1 MPPVLLVAPA
11 AFKGTLGPRQVAEAI
26 AAGVRRA
33 IAGAVVLECP
43 VADGG
48 NGLLDV
54 VLPAGA
60 LRERV
65 PGPGRIGDAAW
76 GEIGWIDGETAII
89 ESASA
94 CGLALVEP
102 EDRDPM
108 RTTTRGVGELIWTA
122 ADRGAKTIVVGL
134 GGTATVDGGTGAA
147 DRAAKTIVVGLGGT
161 ATAEGGTGAAR
172 GLGWTFENAAGQSL
186 PEGGGALG
194 ELASF
199 GPGWGLAARI
209 VAWADVATPLLGPE
223 AAAPIFGP
231 QKGARPE
238 EIPQLA
244 QGLEKLADLWAA
256 AGRPEL
262 ATLPSGGAA
271 GGLGAGLVFFAK
283 AELTGGAEWVLGRA
297 GFDAALAKADL
308 VITGEGV
315 FDKTSLVGK
324 APGEV
329 VRRARAAK
337 KKVAIVAAR
346 ADPMPEVTVVSG
358 AGAGGGDRLL
368 DAAAI
373 SRMAEQVAREAL
385 PR

>member
-1 MPPVLLVAPA
+1 MPPVILVAPA
-11 AFKGTLGPRQVAEAI
+11 AFKGTLGPRQVAEAL
-26 AAGVRRA
+26 ATGVRRA
-33 IAGAVVLECP
+33 VPGASVLECP

-60 LRERV
+60 LRERLQV
-65 PGPGRIGDAAW
+65 TGPIGDSVSA
-76 GEIGWIDGETAII
+76 EIGWIDGETAII

-147 DRAAKTIVVGLGGT
+147 
-161 ATAEGGTGAAR
+161 R
-172 GLGWTFENAAGQSL
+172 GFGWTFEDASGQPL
-186 PEGGGALG
+186 PDGGGALTA
-194 ELASF
+194 LASF
-199 GPGWGLAARI
+199 GSGWGIAARV
-209 VAWADVATPLLGPE
+209 VALADVATPLLGPE
-223 AAAPIFGP
+223 GAAPVFGP

-238 EIPQLA
+238 EIPELA
-244 QGLEKLADLWAA
+244 SGLARLAELWAQ

-262 ATLPSGGAA
+262 GTTPMGGAA
-271 GGLGAGLVFFAK
+271 GGLAAGLAFFAK
-283 AELTGGAEWVLGRA
+283 AEVTKGAEWVLERA

-308 VITGEGV
+308 VITGEGI

-329 VRRARAAK
+329 VRRAQAAR
-337 KKVAIVAAR
+337 KKVAVVAGR
-346 ADPMPEVTVVSG
+346 VEGLIGVHTV
-358 AGAGGGDRLL
+358 GGDSDGRML
-368 DAAAI
+368 DSAALAQ
-373 SRMAEQVAREAL
+373 MAEQVAREAL
-385 PR
+385 HI

>member
-1 MPPVLLVAPA
+1 M
-11 AFKGTLGPRQVAEAI
+11 GPRQVAEAI
-26 AAGVRRA
+26 ATGVRRA
-33 IAGAVVLECP
+33 VPGASVLECP

-54 VLPAGA
+54 VLPAGS
-60 LRERV
+60 LRERLQV
-65 PGPGRIGDAAW
+65 TGPIGDSVSA
-76 GEIGWIDGETAII
+76 EMGWIDGETAII

-147 DRAAKTIVVGLGGT
+147 
-161 ATAEGGTGAAR
+161 R
-172 GLGWTFENAAGQSL
+172 GFGWRFENDAGAPL
-186 PEGGGALG
+186 PDGGGALTD
-194 ELASF
+194 LASF
-199 GPGWGLAARI
+199 GSGWGIAARV
-209 VAWADVATPLLGPE
+209 VALADVATPLLGPDG
-223 AAAPIFGP
+223 AAPVFGP

-244 QGLEKLADLWAA
+244 AGLTRLAELWAQ
-256 AGRPEL
+256 AGRPDL
-262 ATLPSGGAA
+262 GMMPMGGAA

-283 AELTGGAEWVLGRA
+283 GDLERGAEWVLERV
-297 GFDAALAKADL
+297 GFDAALAKADF
-308 VITGEGV
+308 VITAEGV

-329 VRRARAAK
+329 VRRAQAAR
-337 KKVAIVAAR
+337 KKVAVVAGR
-346 ADPMPEVTVVSG
+346 VEGVIGVHSV
-358 AGAGGGDRLL
+358 GGDGTGGRML
-368 DAAAI
+368 DGPALAQ
-373 SRMAEQVAREAL
+373 MAEQVAREAL
-385 PR
+385 HL

>member
-1 MPPVLLVAPA
+1 MSPIILVAPA

-26 AAGVRRA
+26 AADVRRA
-33 IAGAVVLECP
+33 VPGATVLECP
-43 VADGG
+43 IADGG

-60 LRERV
+60 LRERLQV
-65 PGPGRIGDAAW
+65 TGPIGDSVSA
-76 GEIGWIDGETAII
+76 EIGWIDGETALI

-122 ADRGAKTIVVGL
+122 ADRGANTIVVGL

-147 DRAAKTIVVGLGGT
+147 
-161 ATAEGGTGAAR
+161 R
-172 GLGWTFENAAGQSL
+172 GFGWTFENAAGEPL
-186 PEGGGALG
+186 PDGGGALE

-199 GPGWGLAARI
+199 GSGWTVGARV
-209 VAWADVATPLLGPE
+209 VALADVATPLLGSE
-223 AAAPIFGP
+223 GAAPVFGP

-238 EIPQLA
+238 EIPHLA
-244 QGLEKLADLWAA
+244 AGLTRLAELWAR

-262 ATLPSGGAA
+262 GTMAMGGAA
-271 GGLGAGLVFFAK
+271 GGLGAGLAFFAK
-283 AELTGGAEWVLGRA
+283 AELAGGAEWVLERA

-308 VITGEGV
+308 VITAEGV

-329 VRRARAAK
+329 VRRAQAAR
-337 KKVAIVAAR
+337 KKVAVVAGRVEGMVGVHAI
-346 ADPMPEVTVVSG
+346 
-358 AGAGGGDRLL
+358 AGNDDGRLL
-368 DAAAI
+368 DGPALA
-373 SRMAEQVAREAL
+373 RMAEQVAREAL
-385 PR
+385 HI

>member
-1 MPPVLLVAPA
+1 MPPVVLVAPA

-33 IAGAVVLECP
+33 VPGVSVLECP

-60 LRERV
+60 LRERLPV
-65 PGPGRIGDAAW
+65 TGPIGESVSA
-76 GEIGWIDGETAII
+76 ELGWIDGETAII

-102 EDRDPM
+102 EDRDPL

-122 ADRGAKTIVVGL
+122 VDRGAKTVIVGL

-147 DRAAKTIVVGLGGT
+147 
-161 ATAEGGTGAAR
+161 R
-172 GLGWTFENAAGQSL
+172 GLGWTFENAERKTL
-186 PEGGGALG
+186 PEGGGFLA

-199 GPGWGLAARI
+199 ASGWRLAARV
-209 VAWADVATPLLGPE
+209 VALADVATPLLGPDG
-223 AAAPIFGP
+223 AAPVFGP

-238 EIPQLA
+238 EIPILA
-244 QGLEKLADLWAA
+244 AGLARLAALWSD
-256 AGRPEL
+256 AGRPDL
-262 ATLPSGGAA
+262 GTMPMGGAA

-283 AELTGGAEWVLGRA
+283 AELTRGAEWVLDRA

-308 VITGEGV
+308 VITAEGI
-315 FDKTSLVGK
+315 FDRTSLVGK

-329 VRRARAAK
+329 VRRAQAAK
-337 KKVAIVAAR
+337 KKVAVVAGHVEG
-346 ADPMPEVTVVSG
+346 MVGVHTVG
-358 AGAGGGDRLL
+358 GDGGGRML
-368 DAAAI
+368 DGPALAQ
-373 SRMAEQVAREAL
+373 MAEQVAREAL
-385 PR
+385 HI

>member
-1 MPPVLLVAPA
+1 MPPVILVAPA
-11 AFKGTLGPRQVAEAI
+11 AFKGTLGPRQVADAL

-33 IAGAVVLECP
+33 VPDATVLECP

-54 VLPAGA
+54 VLPGGA

-65 PGPGRIGDAAW
+65 QVTGPIGDAVA

-147 DRAAKTIVVGLGGT
+147 
-161 ATAEGGTGAAR
+161 R
-172 GLGWTFENAAGQSL
+172 GLGWSFENAAGEPL
-186 PEGGGALG
+186 PDGGGALT

-199 GPGWGLAARI
+199 GPGWGLAARV
-209 VAWADVATPLLGPE
+209 VALADVATPLLGPE
-223 AAAPIFGP
+223 GAAPVFGP
-231 QKGARPE
+231 QKGARPD

-244 QGLEKLADLWAA
+244 AGLARLADLWAQ
-256 AGRPEL
+256 AGRAEL
-262 ATLPSGGAA
+262 GTLPSGGAA

-283 AELTGGAEWVLGRA
+283 ADLVGGADWVLERA

-329 VRRARAAK
+329 VRRAQVAK
-337 KKVAIVAAR
+337 KKIAVVAAR
-346 ADPMPEVTVVSG
+346 VDGILGVHSVSG
-358 AGAGGGDRLL
+358 DGGDRLL
-368 DAAAI
+368 DAPGL

-385 PR
+385 AR

>member
-1 MPPVLLVAPA
+1 VSPIILVAPA

-33 IAGAVVLECP
+33 VPGATVLECP
-43 VADGG
+43 IADGG

-60 LRERV
+60 LRERLQV
-65 PGPGRIGDAAW
+65 TGPIGDSVSA
-76 GEIGWIDGETAII
+76 EIGWIDGETALI

-122 ADRGAKTIVVGL
+122 ADRGANTIVVGL

-147 DRAAKTIVVGLGGT
+147 
-161 ATAEGGTGAAR
+161 R
-172 GLGWTFENAAGQSL
+172 GFGWTFENAAGEPL
-186 PEGGGALG
+186 PDGGGALE

-199 GPGWGLAARI
+199 GSGWTVGARV
-209 VAWADVATPLLGPE
+209 VALADVATPLLGSE
-223 AAAPIFGP
+223 GAAPVFGP

-238 EIPQLA
+238 EIPHLA
-244 QGLEKLADLWAA
+244 AGLTRLAELWAR

-262 ATLPSGGAA
+262 GTMAMGGAA
-271 GGLGAGLVFFAK
+271 GGLGAGLAFFAK
-283 AELTGGAEWVLGRA
+283 AELAGGAEWVLERA
-297 GFDAALAKADL
+297 GFDADL
-308 VITGEGV
+308 VITAEGV

-329 VRRARAAK
+329 VRRAQAAR
-337 KKVAIVAAR
+337 KKVAVVAGRVEGMVGVHAI
-346 ADPMPEVTVVSG
+346 
-358 AGAGGGDRLL
+358 AGNDDGRLL
-368 DAAAI
+368 DGPALA
-373 SRMAEQVAREAL
+373 RMAEQVAREAL
-385 PR
+385 HI

>member
-1 MPPVLLVAPA
+1 MPPVILVAPA

-65 PGPGRIGDAAW
+65 QVPGPIGDAVS
-76 GEIGWIDGETAII
+76 GEIGWIDGETGII
-89 ESASA
+89 QSAVA

-134 GGTATVDGGTGAA
+134 GGTATVDGGTGAGGG
-147 DRAAKTIVVGLGGT
+147 RAGAGG
-161 ATAEGGTGAAR
+161 GGRGAAR
-172 GLGWTFENAAGQSL
+172 GLGGTFENAAGQSL
-186 PEGGGALG
+186 PEGGGALTD
-194 ELASF
+194 LASF

-209 VAWADVATPLLGPE
+209 VALADVATPLLGAE
-223 AAAPIFGP
+223 GAAPIFGR

-368 DAAAI
+368 DAAAV
-373 SRMAEQVAREAL
+373 SRLAEQVAREAL

>member
-1 MPPVLLVAPA
+1 VSPIILVAPA

-26 AAGVRRA
+26 AADVRRA
-33 IAGAVVLECP
+33 VPGATVLECP
-43 VADGG
+43 IADGG

-60 LRERV
+60 LRERLQV
-65 PGPGRIGDAAW
+65 TGPIGDSVSA
-76 GEIGWIDGETAII
+76 EIGWIDGETALI

-122 ADRGAKTIVVGL
+122 ADRGANTIVVGL

-147 DRAAKTIVVGLGGT
+147 
-161 ATAEGGTGAAR
+161 R
-172 GLGWTFENAAGQSL
+172 GFGWTFENAAGEPL
-186 PEGGGALG
+186 PDGGGALE

-199 GPGWGLAARI
+199 GSGWTVGARV
-209 VAWADVATPLLGPE
+209 VALADVATPLLGSE
-223 AAAPIFGP
+223 GAAPVFGP

-238 EIPQLA
+238 EIPHLA
-244 QGLEKLADLWAA
+244 AGLTRLAELWAR

-262 ATLPSGGAA
+262 GTMAMGGAA
-271 GGLGAGLVFFAK
+271 GGLGAGLAFFAK
-283 AELTGGAEWVLGRA
+283 AELAGGAEWVLERA

-308 VITGEGV
+308 VITAEGV

-329 VRRARAAK
+329 VRRAQAAR
-337 KKVAIVAAR
+337 KKVAVVAGRVEGMVGVHAI
-346 ADPMPEVTVVSG
+346 
-358 AGAGGGDRLL
+358 AGNDDGRLL
-368 DAAAI
+368 DGPALA
-373 SRMAEQVAREAL
+373 RMAEQVAREAL
-385 PR
+385 HI

>member
-1 MPPVLLVAPA
+1 MFVPMPPVILVAPA
-11 AFKGTLGPRQVAEAI
+11 AFKGTLGPRQVAEAL

-33 IAGAVVLECP
+33 IPHATVLECP

-54 VLPAGA
+54 VLPPGA
-60 LRERV
+60 LRERLPV
-65 PGPGRIGDAAW
+65 TGPIGDSVSA
-76 GEIGWIDGETAII
+76 ELGWIDGETAII

-108 RTTTRGVGELIWTA
+108 RTTSRGVGELIWTA
-122 ADRGAKTIVVGL
+122 ADRGAKAIVVGL

-147 DRAAKTIVVGLGGT
+147 
-161 ATAEGGTGAAR
+161 R
-172 GLGWTFENAAGQSL
+172 GFGWTFENAAGRPL
-186 PEGGGALG
+186 PDGGGALT

-199 GPGWGLAARI
+199 GSGWGIAARV
-209 VAWADVATPLLGPE
+209 VALADVATPLLGPNG
-223 AAAPIFGP
+223 AAPIFGP

-238 EIPQLA
+238 EIPQLQA
-244 QGLEKLADLWAA
+244 GLARLAELWAQ

-262 ATLPSGGAA
+262 GTMPMGGAA
-271 GGLGAGLVFFAK
+271 GGLGVGLIFFAK
-283 AELTGGAEWVLGRA
+283 AELVNGAEWVLERA

-308 VITGEGV
+308 VITGEGI

-329 VRRARAAK
+329 VRRAQAAR
-337 KKVAIVAAR
+337 KKVAVVAGRVEGLIGVHA
-346 ADPMPEVTVVSG
+346 V
-358 AGAGGGDRLL
+358 GGDNDGRML
-368 DAAAI
+368 DIPALTQ
-373 SRMAEQVAREAL
+373 MAEQVAREAL
-385 PR
+385 HI

>member
-1 MPPVLLVAPA
+1 MPPVILVAPA
-11 AFKGTLGPRQVAEAI
+11 AFKGTLGPRQVAEAL
-26 AAGVRRA
+26 ATGVRRA
-33 IAGAVVLECP
+33 VPGASVLECP

-60 LRERV
+60 LRERLPV
-65 PGPGRIGDAAW
+65 TGPIGDSVS
-76 GEIGWIDGETAII
+76 GEIGWIDAETAII

-122 ADRGAKTIVVGL
+122 ADRGARTIVVGL

-147 DRAAKTIVVGLGGT
+147 
-161 ATAEGGTGAAR
+161 R
-172 GLGWTFENAAGQSL
+172 GLGWTFANASGHQL
-186 PEGGGALG
+186 PDGGGSLL
-194 ELASF
+194 ELAAFVS
-199 GPGWGLAARI
+199 GWGLGARI
-209 VAWADVATPLLGPE
+209 VALADVATPLLGPQG
-223 AAAPIFGP
+223 AAVVFGP

-238 EIPQLA
+238 EIPQLSA
-244 QGLEKLADLWAA
+244 GLARLAELWTQ

-262 ATLPSGGAA
+262 GTMPMGGAA
-271 GGLGAGLVFFAK
+271 GGLGAGLAFFAK
-283 AELTGGAEWVLGRA
+283 AEVTSGADWVLART

-308 VITGEGV
+308 VITAEGI

-329 VRRARAAK
+329 VRRAQAAK
-337 KKVAIVAAR
+337 KKVAVVAGR
-346 ADPMPEVTVVSG
+346 VEGLIGVHTV
-358 AGAGGGDRLL
+358 GGDGDGRML
-368 DAAAI
+368 DGTALA
-373 SRMAEQVAREAL
+373 RMAEQVAREAL
-385 PR
+385 RL